1 MAAYKLRDLPLSI
14 GDVIDVEAFQ
24 ETQKIGAVKHLIDR
38 FVIYEP
44 GQSIRDIP
52 IAELSVILEAILI
65 RQGTKEAELKKL
77 AGA

>member
-14 GDVIDVEAFQ
+14 GDVIDVETFQ

-52 IAELSVILEAILI
+52 IAELSVILDAILI
-65 RQGTKEAELKKL
+65 RQGVRDSELKKSP
-77 AGA
+77 GA

>member
-14 GDVIDVEAFQ
+14 GDVIDVETFQ

-65 RQGTKEAELKKL
+65 RQGAKDSELKKSP
-77 AGA
+77 GA

>member
-14 GDVIDVEAFQ
+14 GDVIDVETFQ

-52 IAELSVILEAILI
+52 ITELSVILDAILI
-65 RQGTKEAELKKL
+65 RQGVRDSELKKSP
-77 AGA
+77 GA

>member
-14 GDVIDVEAFQ
+14 GDVIDVETFQ

-65 RQGTKEAELKKL
+65 RQGVKDSELKKSP
-77 AGA
+77 GA